1 MMIKTNKTLI
11 FLTAGGTG
19 GHIYPAEALADEL
32 SNRGYKLSF
41 VTDARGLQN
50 YKGKLS
56 KITNYNVLSGSV
68 IGKSKVHKITSLIKV
83 TFGILQS
90 IFILLRNRPAA
101 VIGFGG
107 YASFPCCVAAII
119 LRIPLII
126 HEQNSVVSRTNRI
139 LGKFAK
145 VIAQSFR
152 NVKNSPEGVKSILTG
167 MPVRQAILD
176 IKDYKIPDLENNK
189 FTILV
194 IGGSQG
200 AKIFSDVI
208 PDAINNLNEKLQS
221 KIRIFQQ
228 CREID
233 LEETKEKYK
242 NSKAEVTLNSFF
254 NNMPELY
261 SSSHIVITR
270 AGASSTYE
278 LTAIGKASILVPLP
292 IAADNHQYY
301 NAKEVCD
308 AEAAY
313 LLEQK
318 NFTIENLQEIIIKLS
333 SDFNEIKKLSTNA
346 KKIGIIDASK
356 RLADVILD
364 EIK

>member
-1 MMIKTNKTLI
+1 MIKTNKKLI

-32 SNRGYKLSF
+32 SNRSYKLSF
-41 VTDARGLQN
+41 ITDTRGLKN

-56 KITNYNVLSGSV
+56 KISNYNVLSGSI
-68 IGKSKVHKITSLIKV
+68 IGKSKIHKISSLIKV
-83 TFGILQS
+83 AFGVLQS
-90 IFILLRNRPAA
+90 IFILLKHRPCC
-101 VIGFGG
+101 VVGFGG

-139 LGKFAK
+139 LGKHAN

-152 NVKNSPEGVKSILTG
+152 DVKNSPKGVKSVLTG
-167 MPVRQAILD
+167 MPVRQSILD
-176 IKDYKIPDLENNK
+176 IIDHKLPNLENNK

-200 AKIFSDVI
+200 AKIFSDII
-208 PDAINNLNEKLQS
+208 PDTINNLSEKLQS
-221 KIRIFQQ
+221 KIKIFQQ
-228 CREID
+228 CRDAD
-233 LEETKEKYK
+233 LEKTKEKYK
-242 NSKAEVTLNSFF
+242 NSKAEIVLNSFF

-261 SSSHIVITR
+261 SNSHIVITR

-301 NAKEVCD
+301 NAKEICD
-308 AEAAY
+308 AKAAY

-318 NFTIENLQEIIIKLS
+318 NFTIDNLQEIIIKLS
-333 SDFNEIKKLSTNA
+333 SDFSEIEKMSINA

-356 RLADVILD
+356 RLADTILD

>member
-1 MMIKTNKTLI
+1 MLKANKNLI

-32 SNRGYKLSF
+32 LNRKYQLSF
-41 VTDARGLQN
+41 VTDKRGLQN
-50 YKGKLS
+50 YKGKLKDIS
-56 KITNYNVLSGSV
+56 NYNVLSGSV
-68 IGKSKVHKITSLIKV
+68 IGKSKIHKICSLIKV
-83 TFGILQS
+83 AFGVLQS
-90 IFILLRNRPAA
+90 MAILLSKRPAA
-101 VIGFGG
+101 VVGFGG
-107 YASFPCCVAAII
+107 YASFPCCVAAIL

-139 LGKFAK
+139 LGKYAK

-152 NVKNSPEGVKSILTG
+152 NVKNTPKGVKSVLTG

-176 IKDYKIPDLENNK
+176 IKDNKLPDLENNK

-200 AKIFSDVI
+200 AKVFSDII
-208 PDAINNLNEKLQS
+208 PDTINQLDEKLQS
-221 KIRIFQQ
+221 NIKIYQQ
-228 CREID
+228 CREAD
-233 LEETKEKYK
+233 LAETKEKYK
-242 NSKAEVTLNSFF
+242 SSKAEITLNSFF

-261 SSSHIVITR
+261 SNSHIVITR

-301 NAKEVCD
+301 NAKEVSD
-308 AEAAY
+308 EKAAY

-318 NFTIENLQEIIIKLS
+318 NFTVENLSEIIIKLS
-333 SDFNEIKKLSTNA
+333 SDYNEIEKISKNA

-356 RLADVILD
+356 RLADTVLD